1 MSSFLNKGKSVYAHL
16 YNKSKELIVRL
27 LYLQDKP
34 KDTSFRVVH
43 CFCEMVYDIRKQ
55 QAFEVLPGFSKT

>member
-1 MSSFLNKGKSVYAHL
+1 MSSFLNKGKSVNAHL
-16 YNKSKELIVRL
+16 YNKSKELFVRL

-43 CFCEMVYDIRKQ
+43 CFCEMMYDIRK
-55 QAFEVLPGFSKT
+55 ETGF